1 MSVVTPSRARVTVR
15 LRPPLTDLFPGSPR
29 LLELEASSVRDVIDA
44 LDQRFPGMGDR
55 LRDSTPAIRRH
66 INVFI
71 AGERAKLETRL
82 RDGDEI
88 FIITA
93 ISGG

>member
-1 MSVVTPSRARVTVR
+1 MSVDAPRRARVTVR

-29 LLELEASSVRDVIDA
+29 RLDLEAASVCEVIDA

-71 AGERAKLETRL
+71 AGERARLDTPL
-82 RDGDEI
+82 RDGDEV
-88 FIITA
+88 FILTA